1 MAGHVKLYRSINDN
15 PLWLLERFTK
25 AQAWVDLFMNANW
38 KPGVIDV
45 RGNLVHIGRGQIG
58 WSELTMA
65 KRWKW
70 SNGKVRRFL
79 SYLEKTGNIVQQKT
93 HITTIITICNY
104 ERYQSGDTI
113 GGTTDGITDGQQT
126 DNRRYT
132 IEEGKEREEG
142 KEGKNDEGESVC
154 VEENPSI
161 TAEDIYAAYPK
172 KVDKGHAIPAIKKA
186 MKKVQPAEL
195 LRCVQAYSGSVK
207 GKTERKFIPNPSTWF
222 NGERW
227 ADDDA
232 KLIADRDLSTM
243 PWDELVVLYK
253 RHRPANCPTT
263 NGLSM
268 PREQIEERLAKI
280 LTEKGI

>member
-1 MAGHVKLYRSINDN
+1 MEGK
-15 PLWLLERFTK
+15 
-25 AQAWVDLFMNANW
+25 
-38 KPGVIDV
+38 
-45 RGNLVHIGRGQIG
+45 
-58 WSELTMA
+58 ELT
-65 KRWKW
+65 
-70 SNGKVRRFL
+70 S
-79 SYLEKTGNIVQQKT
+79 KTTNKFR
-93 HITTIITICNY
+93 IITINNY
-104 ERYQSGDTI
+104 TTYQDAFDLNDKLGDKRATSKRQANDKQA
-113 GGTTDGITDGQQT
+113 TATNNDK
-126 DNRRYT
+126 N
-132 IEEGKEREEG
+132 EKNKE
-142 KEGKNDEGESVC
+142 ESVC
-154 VEENPSI
+154 VEENPGT

-227 ADDDA
+227 ADDDV

-253 RHRPANCPTT
+253 QHRPANCPTT

-280 LTEKGI
+280 LGEKGI